1 MITVH
6 TDKIVPLKKRQAE
19 RIEIQSPCTF
29 YSVKKTAGGDKD
41 NPHYE
46 VSEKEHEGT
55 LEDVSMGGCR
65 VITTLPI
72 KSGQLLSI
80 KGEMNKKDTDTAI
93 GEIVRTTKR
102 VDNNFILHV
111 RFIKIETAVKNKIQA
126 VACGYEE

>member
-1 MITVH
+1 
-6 TDKIVPLKKRQAE
+6 
-19 RIEIQSPCTF
+19 
-29 YSVKKTAGGDKD
+29 VKKTAGGDKD